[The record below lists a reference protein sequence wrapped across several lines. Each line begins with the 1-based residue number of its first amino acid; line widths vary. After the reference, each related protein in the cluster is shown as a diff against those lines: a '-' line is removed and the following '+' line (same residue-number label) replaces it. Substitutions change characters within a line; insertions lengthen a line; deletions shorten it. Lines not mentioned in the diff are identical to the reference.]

1 MEGRLLKHLANV
13 STSLRIW
20 AEDFRRS
27 HRLAMFIINS
37 VSWLMSSVFG
47 IFSGIFQML
56 FSNILVLLF
65 IVVIGGT
72 LLAGTIFEDLIRIYD
87 PTFSGPLLI
96 SSVVLIGGLVYAII
110 ERNIIIGIFAV
121 IVSMTVPL
129 VHEYIRMYGSNI
141 VQALWGG

>member
-1 MEGRLLKHLANV
+1 MSGWLLKHLA
-13 STSLRIW
+13 SASASFRAW
-20 AEDFRRS
+20 AEDFRRR
-27 HRLAMFIINS
+27 HRIIMFFINS
-37 VSWLMSSVFG
+37 VSWLLFSVFG
-47 IFSGIFQML
+47 VLSGIFQML
-56 FSNILVLLF
+56 FGNILVLLF

-72 LLAGTIFEDLIRIYD
+72 LLAGTIFEDMIRMYD

-141 VQALWGG
+141 VQALLGG